1 MIVIQIWSEY
11 VESFISF
18 NSLVNKMKSNMLQ
31 PIQRAF
37 KKLGGYKPFNKE
49 TLG

>member
-18 NSLVNKMKSNMLQ
+18 NSVNKMKSKMLQ